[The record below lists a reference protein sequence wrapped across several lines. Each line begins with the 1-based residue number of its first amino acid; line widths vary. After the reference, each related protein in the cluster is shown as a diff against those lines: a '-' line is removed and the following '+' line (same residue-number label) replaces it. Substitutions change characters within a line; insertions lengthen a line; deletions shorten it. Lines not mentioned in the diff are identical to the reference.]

1 MTTSINEIL
10 LKRGE
15 LKYLTDTLKNSDVSS
30 VRDVILER
38 STARQKSILCGD
50 LDFSVRDVIVDHYV
64 HNVFLPNETLNSVKK
79 ILKER
84 GIV

>member
-30 VRDVILER
+30 MRDVILER
-38 STARQKSILCGD
+38 GTAGQKSILCGD
-50 LDFSVRDVIVDHYV
+50 LDFSVRDVIVDHYL
-64 HNVFLPNETLNSVKK
+64 HNVCLPNETLDSVKK

-84 GIV
+84 GII

>member
-1 MTTSINEIL
+1 MTVSVRDL
-10 LKRGE
+10 LVKRGE
-15 LKYLTDTLKNSDVSS
+15 LKFIGSTLGDYKCDS

-38 STARQKSILCGD
+38 GTTKQKESLCYESNVSI
-50 LDFSVRDVIVDHYV
+50 RDVIVDHYL
-64 HNVFLPNETLNSVKK
+64 HNVCLPNETLDSVKE

>member
-30 VRDVILER
+30 IRDVILER
-38 STARQKSILCGD
+38 GAARHKSILCGD
-50 LDFSVRDVIVDHYV
+50 LAFSVRDVIVDHYL
-64 HNVFLPNETLNSVKK
+64 HNVCLPNETLDSVKE

-84 GIV
+84 GII